1 MLSGELSRTLRHQI
15 VKAIRQDK
23 DHRIHWRPGPEDADE
38 GFENAGKQANGR
50 PWTDLLRSRI
60 VFASEA
66 AGKGVNLQRVS
77 QMICLDL
84 MWTPA
89 TMIQIKGRMVRRF
102 QRFQVS
108 IYYVV
113 VSGSPNSLQLDIT
126 TFKRFHKSVY
136 CTVTSGP
143 PSDNVSVNV
152 TQKTKTDPGK
162 KGPNSPKKPSQKKRA
177 PVAGIY

>member
-1 MLSGELSRTLRHQI
+1 
-15 VKAIRQDK
+15 
-23 DHRIHWRPGPEDADE
+23 
-38 GFENAGKQANGR
+38 
-50 PWTDLLRSRI
+50 